1 MNLPNK
7 LTTLRLL
14 LSILLVVFYSIFKN
28 YDFVMWIVGA
38 CFIIGSITDFLDGY
52 IARKHNLVTG
62 FGKLMDPLAD
72 KILVISTIIILV
84 DYKATIPFFWISI
97 IVIFRELLVL
107 GVRLASLEGGGEVIA
122 ADYLGKAKTLT
133 QMVSMSALII
143 LAGINNYIEPSKVI
157 DGFILGFQILFYIS
171 VVLAVISGFN
181 YFWKN
186 KKYFKTK

>member
-28 YDFVMWIVGA
+28 YDFVMWIVGF

-84 DYKATIPFFWISI
+84 DYNVIPFFWISI

>member
-1 MNLPNK
+1 
-7 LTTLRLL
+7 
-14 LSILLVVFYSIFKN
+14 
-28 YDFVMWIVGA
+28 MWIVGA

-52 IARKHNLVTG
+52 IARKNNLVTG

-84 DYKATIPFFWISI
+84 DYKVIPFFWISI

-143 LAGINNYIEPSKVI
+143 LQGINCYIEESAVLN
-157 DGFILGFQILFYIS
+157 GFILGFQILFYIS
-171 VVLAVISGFN
+171 VVLAVVSGFN

-186 KKYFKTK
+186 KKFFKTK

>member
-84 DYKATIPFFWISI
+84 DYNVIPFFWISI

-133 QMVSMSALII
+133 QMVSMSVLII

>member
-1 MNLPNK
+1 
-7 LTTLRLL
+7 
-14 LSILLVVFYSIFKN
+14 
-28 YDFVMWIVGA
+28 MWIVGF

-84 DYKATIPFFWISI
+84 DYNVIPFFWISI

>member
-1 MNLPNK
+1 
-7 LTTLRLL
+7 
-14 LSILLVVFYSIFKN
+14 
-28 YDFVMWIVGA
+28 MWIVGA

-84 DYKATIPFFWISI
+84 DYNVIPFFWISI

>member
-1 MNLPNK
+1 
-7 LTTLRLL
+7 
-14 LSILLVVFYSIFKN
+14 
-28 YDFVMWIVGA
+28 MWIVGA

-84 DYKATIPFFWISI
+84 DYNVIPFFWISI

-133 QMVSMSALII
+133 QMVSMSVLII

>member
-1 MNLPNK
+1 
-7 LTTLRLL
+7 
-14 LSILLVVFYSIFKN
+14 
-28 YDFVMWIVGA
+28 MWIVGG

-84 DYKATIPFFWISI
+84 DYKVIPFFWISI

-107 GVRLASLEGGGEVIA
+107 GVRLASLEGGEEVIA

-143 LAGINNYIEPSKVI
+143 LAGINCYIEESAVLN
-157 DGFILGFQILFYIS
+157 GFILGFQILFYIS
-171 VVLAVISGFN
+171 VVLAVVSGIN

-186 KKYFKTK
+186 KKFFKTK

>member
-1 MNLPNK
+1 
-7 LTTLRLL
+7 
-14 LSILLVVFYSIFKN
+14 
-28 YDFVMWIVGA
+28 MWIVGF

-84 DYKATIPFFWISI
+84 DYNVIPFFWISI

-157 DGFILGFQILFYIS
+157 NGFILGFQILFYIS